1 MPDERTS
8 LSPYTLFPGH
18 ADSVYRRPRSASTLP
33 DVKPKASMMSEPTS
47 TFYKRGDHISRGMI
61 TMETLSRIADAV
73 QSAIEKI
80 PGSKCRGEEVCMGA
94 DGTPTSQIDKVAE
107 NAALM
112 YIQSERLPLNIL
124 SEEIGYVDNGAEE
137 TLVMDPIDGTSN
149 AIAGIP
155 YYTISLAVGRSALSD
170 IRLGYLRN
178 PVTGDEYTAE
188 KGKGAFKNGCPI
200 HVREAVM
207 DDLFIMIY
215 MGNGAHQ
222 DAFALAK
229 RVKSSRSLGCASLEM
244 AIVGEGEADG
254 FLMKSEKYTRAIR
267 IVDIAASTIILRE
280 AGGEVYDLEGNV
292 LDMPF
297 DLEHRSNFI
306 AVGDMRVYQLIIT
319 QRETMGEHRYGIYTN
334 IHVRNAV
341 KYTQE
346 VIDALQGQTYFVDS
360 DIAGV
365 MGIPGVP
372 LQDMDVDIVVVV
384 GGDGT
389 LLRALQHTDAKVIG
403 INGGSVGF
411 LAEIDHDH
419 IREGIDRLLREDY
432 IVETRFRLNCWYD
445 GQYLTPS
452 VNEAVVHTASV
463 AKIRHFKVYVDDVLA
478 SELRADGLIISTPT
492 GSTCYAMSLGAP
504 YMDPKVKAL
513 MVVPMAAYKFNS
525 RPFVV
530 PATSKITVEN
540 VMDKECLIVLDGQE
554 EYRMDGCSKVDFML
568 SDRKARFIRYDTD
581 FYSRVRDKLVNTL

>member
-1 MPDERTS
+1 
-8 LSPYTLFPGH
+8 
-18 ADSVYRRPRSASTLP
+18 
-33 DVKPKASMMSEPTS
+33 
-47 TFYKRGDHISRGMI
+47 
-61 TMETLSRIADAV
+61 METLSRIADAV

-112 YIQSERLPLNIL
+112 YIQSENLPLNIL

-360 DIAGV
+360 DIAGI

>member
-1 MPDERTS
+1 
-8 LSPYTLFPGH
+8 
-18 ADSVYRRPRSASTLP
+18 
-33 DVKPKASMMSEPTS
+33 
-47 TFYKRGDHISRGMI
+47 MI
-61 TMETLSRIADAV
+61 TMETLSGIADAV
-73 QSAIEKI
+73 EAAIKKI
-80 PGSKCRGEEVCMGA
+80 PNSKCRGETVCMGA
-94 DGTPTSQIDKVAE
+94 DGTPTSEIDKVAE
-107 NAALM
+107 NAALLH
-112 YIQSERLPLNIL
+112 IQNNHIPLNVL

-149 AIAGIP
+149 AIADVP

-178 PVTGDEYTAE
+178 PATGDVYTAE
-188 KGKGAFKNGCPI
+188 KGKGAYKNGCRV
-200 HVREAVM
+200 HVREADL

-215 MGNGAHQ
+215 MGNGAHP

-229 RVKSSRSLGCASLEM
+229 RVKSSRSFGCASLEM
-244 AIVGEGEADG
+244 TIVGEGEADG

-267 IVDIAASTIILRE
+267 IVDIAASTIFLRE
-280 AGGEVYDLEGNV
+280 AGGEVFDLEGNV

-297 DLEHRSNFI
+297 DIEHRSNFL
-306 AVGDMRVYQLIIT
+306 AVGDMRVYNLIVRHRDS
-319 QRETMGEHRYGIYTN
+319 REEHRYGIYTN
-334 IHVRNAV
+334 THVRNAV

-346 VIDALQGQTYFVDS
+346 VIDALGDCTYFVDS
-360 DIAGV
+360 DIASV

-372 LQDMDVDIVVVV
+372 LSEMDVDIVIVV

-419 IREGIDRLLREDY
+419 IAEGIQRLLREDY
-432 IVETRFRLNCWYD
+432 IVETRMKLSCWYN
-445 GQYLTPS
+445 GEYLYDS
-452 VNEAVVHTASV
+452 VNEAVVHTDSV

-478 SELRADGLIISTPT
+478 SELRSDGIIISTPT

-504 YMDPKVKAL
+504 YMDPKVDAL

-540 VMDKECLIVLDGQE
+540 VLDKGCLIVLDGQE
-554 EYRMDGCSKVDFML
+554 EYEMDGNSKVEFML
-568 SDRKARFIRYDTD
+568 SDKKARFIRFDTD
-581 FYSRVRDKLVNTL
+581 FYSRVREKLVNTL

>member
-1 MPDERTS
+1 MGNTI
-8 LSPYTLFPGH
+8 
-18 ADSVYRRPRSASTLP
+18 PR
-33 DVKPKASMMSEPTS
+33 D
-47 TFYKRGDHISRGMI
+47 MI
-61 TMETLSRIADAV
+61 TMETLSGIADAV
-73 QSAIEKI
+73 QAAIEKI
-80 PGSKCRGEEVCMGA
+80 PNSRCKGEEVCMGA

-112 YIQSERLPLNIL
+112 HIQSNRIPLNIL
-124 SEEIGYVDNGAEE
+124 SEEIGFVDNGAEE

-155 YYTISLAVGRSALSD
+155 YFTISLAVGTSKLSD

-178 PVTGDEYTAE
+178 PVTGDVYTAE

-200 HVREAVM
+200 HVRKAVM
-207 DDLFIMIY
+207 DDLFVMIY
-215 MGNGAHQ
+215 MGNGAHP

-306 AVGDMRVYQLIIT
+306 AVGDMSVYNLIIT
-319 QRETMGEHRYGIYTN
+319 QRETLGEHRYGVYTN
-334 IHVRNAV
+334 RHVRNAV

-360 DIAGV
+360 DIAEV
-365 MGIPGVP
+365 MGIPGMP
-372 LQDMDVDIVVVV
+372 LADMDVDIVIVV

-419 IREGIDRLLREDY
+419 IKEGIDRLLREDY
-432 IVETRFRLNCWYD
+432 IVETRFRLNCWYN

-525 RPFVV
+525 RPFIV

-540 VMDKECLIVLDGQE
+540 VLDKECLIVLDGQE

>member
-1 MPDERTS
+1 
-8 LSPYTLFPGH
+8 
-18 ADSVYRRPRSASTLP
+18 
-33 DVKPKASMMSEPTS
+33 
-47 TFYKRGDHISRGMI
+47 MI
-61 TMETLSRIADAV
+61 TMETLSEIADAV
-73 QSAIEKI
+73 QAAIEKI
-80 PGSKCRGEEVCMGA
+80 PSSRCRGEEVCMGA

-112 YIQSERLPLNIL
+112 YIQSQNIPLNIL

-155 YYTISLAVGRSALSD
+155 YYTISLAVGTSALSD

-178 PVTGDEYTAE
+178 PVTGDVYTAE

-200 HVREAVM
+200 HVRKAVM

-215 MGNGAHQ
+215 MGNGAHP

-267 IVDIAASTIILRE
+267 IVDIAASAIILRE

-306 AVGDMRVYQLIIT
+306 AVGDMSVYNLIIT
-319 QRETMGEHRYGIYTN
+319 QRETLREHRYGVYTN
-334 IHVRNAV
+334 RHVRNAV
-341 KYTQE
+341 EYTQQ

-360 DIAGV
+360 DIAEV
-365 MGIPGVP
+365 MGIQGMP
-372 LQDMDVDIVVVV
+372 LAEMDVDIVIVV

-419 IREGIDRLLREDY
+419 IKEGIDRLLREDY
-432 IVETRFRLNCWYD
+432 IVETRFRLNCWYN

-525 RPFVV
+525 RPFIV

-540 VMDKECLIVLDGQE
+540 VLDKECLIVLDGQE

>member
-1 MPDERTS
+1 
-8 LSPYTLFPGH
+8 
-18 ADSVYRRPRSASTLP
+18 
-33 DVKPKASMMSEPTS
+33 
-47 TFYKRGDHISRGMI
+47 MI
-61 TMETLSRIADAV
+61 TMETLEGIADAV
-73 QSAIEKI
+73 QEAIELI
-80 PGSKCRGEEVCMGA
+80 PGSRCRGEEVCMGA

-112 YIQSERLPLNIL
+112 YIQRNGIEVNIL

-155 YYTISLAVGRSALSD
+155 YYTISLAVGRSKLSD
-170 IRLGYLRN
+170 VRLAYLRN
-178 PVTGDEYTAE
+178 PATGDVYSAE
-188 KGKGAFKNGCPI
+188 KGKGAFKNGCPL
-200 HVREAVM
+200 HVRKADM

-215 MGNGAHQ
+215 MGNGAHP
-222 DAFALAK
+222 DAFAVAK

-254 FLMKSEKYTRAIR
+254 FLMKSENYTRSIR
-267 IVDIAASTIILRE
+267 VVDIAASYLVLKE
-280 AGGEVYDLEGNV
+280 AGGEVLDLEGNV

-297 DLEHRSNFI
+297 DLEHRSSFL
-306 AVGDMRVYQLIIT
+306 AFGDDRVYNLIVRHRDSRT
-319 QRETMGEHRYGIYTN
+319 EHRYGIYTN
-334 IHVRNAV
+334 VHVRNAV

-346 VIDALQGQTYFVDS
+346 VIDALEGQEYMVDS

-372 LQDMDVDIVVVV
+372 LDEMDADIVIVV

-389 LLRALQHTDAKVIG
+389 LLRALQHTDAMVIG

-432 IVETRFRLNCWYD
+432 IVETRFRLSCWYD
-445 GQYLTPS
+445 GEYLMDS
-452 VNEAVVHTASV
+452 VNEAVVHTDSV
-463 AKIRHFKVYVDDVLA
+463 AKIRHFRVYVDDVLA
-478 SELRADGLIISTPT
+478 SELRADGIIISTPT

-504 YMDPKVKAL
+504 YMDPKVRAL

-525 RPFVV
+525 RPFVI
-530 PATSKITVEN
+530 PATSKVTVEN
-540 VMDKECLIVLDGQE
+540 VLDKGCLIVLDGQE
-554 EYRMDGCSKVDFML
+554 EYSMDGCSKVEFML
-568 SDRKARFIRYDTD
+568 SDRKARFIRFDTD